1 MKKISLIPIGSGL
14 ASIAFLP
21 LLAAKCADTNGQSKE
36 NTKQSL
42 HSVIK
47 TTELGELPRK
57 DLDSIKS
64 ALSVK
69 NPNLKI
75 NELAFKIDENENKV
89 IVKANENST
98 LYTGEI
104 VINYS
109 IKSQNELAPGL
120 DNKTYFESKLKEL
133 TEKISNAKKDVLSTV
148 DINSGAKINKE
159 KFNMVYH
166 DVTMKMEEYGKE
178 VSNLEKSLE
187 IFNEKV
193 RRNLSNL
200 LLKLSNMYRNTK
212 LEIENIAEKSENPN
226 HSNAPVRPP
235 VFDSDTLDAQ
245 TAWNALQALW
255 DIIKNYFYKGQT
267 YEDVIEFIKNHDYYK
282 KFASFISL
290 SPQSHKNEHP
300 ESGKRM
306 TIIVK
311 DGKKSISF
319 NANFGTVK

>member
-14 ASIAFLP
+14 ASIVFLP
-21 LLAAKCADTNGQSKE
+21 LLAAKCVDTNSQSKE

-42 HSVIK
+42 HSAIK
-47 TTELGELPRK
+47 TTELRELPRK

-75 NELAFKIDENENKV
+75 DELAFKIDENENKV

-109 IKSQNELAPGL
+109 IKTQNELTPGL

-133 TEKISNAKKDVLSTV
+133 REKINNAKKDVLSTV

-159 KFNMVYH
+159 KFNMVYY
-166 DVTMKMEEYGKE
+166 DVTIKMEEYSKE
-178 VSNLEKSLE
+178 ISNLEKSLE
-187 IFNEKV
+187 IFDEKV
-193 RRNLSNL
+193 RRDLSNL
-200 LLKLSNMYRNTK
+200 LLKLSNMYRDTK

-235 VFDSDTLDAQ
+235 VFDSDTLDAK

-290 SPQSHKNEHP
+290 SPQSNKNEHP

>member
-1 MKKISLIPIGSGL
+1 MKKISLIPIGSSL
-14 ASIAFLP
+14 SSIAFLP
-21 LLAAKCADTNGQSKE
+21 LLAAKCVDTNSQSKE
-36 NTKQSL
+36 NTKQSI

-75 NELAFKIDENENKV
+75 DELTFKIDEKENKV

-133 TEKISNAKKDVLSTV
+133 TEKISNAKKDVQSTV

-159 KFNMVYH
+159 KFNMIYYG
-166 DVTMKMEEYGKE
+166 VTIKMEEYSKE
-178 VSNLEKSLE
+178 ISNLEKSLE
-187 IFNEKV
+187 IFDEKV
-193 RRNLSNL
+193 RTRSF
-200 LLKLSNMYRNTK
+200 KFII
-212 LEIENIAEKSENPN
+212 EIKQY
-226 HSNAPVRPP
+226 V
-235 VFDSDTLDAQ
+235 
-245 TAWNALQALW
+245 
-255 DIIKNYFYKGQT
+255 
-267 YEDVIEFIKNHDYYK
+267 
-282 KFASFISL
+282 
-290 SPQSHKNEHP
+290 
-300 ESGKRM
+300 
-306 TIIVK
+306 
-311 DGKKSISF
+311 
-319 NANFGTVK
+319 